1 MIHKVHE
8 RSRTL
13 QMFLIHGVE
22 RLEAVLFETHCWNCT
37 YSLHFHHL
45 LWTDGSIIVIIFTM
59 EHVFTLR
66 RKGTFWRCHFVT
78 IFKFNWPNLKVKL
91 GSTCPLK
98 WVGHPCSTVSI
109 LTGTLKKSPSVSSSS
124 FALPSFF
131 FFCMSHTCWLVL
143 WLHLYKVIILDKSVS
158 EEPTL

>member
-22 RLEAVLFETHCWNCT
+22 RLEAVLFETHCWNCI

-45 LWTDGSIIVIIFTM
+45 LWTDGSIIVIIFRM

-66 RKGTFWRCHFVT
+66 RNGTFWRCHFVT
-78 IFKFNWPNLKVKL
+78 IFKFNWPNLKVKS

-109 LTGTLKKSPSVSSSS
+109 LTGTLKNPLPSVVAVLHCPLSS
-124 FALPSFF
+124 FFLHESHMLTCFMAALVQ
-131 FFCMSHTCWLVL
+131 SH
-143 WLHLYKVIILDKSVS
+143 YSG
-158 EEPTL
+158 